1 MITEKDT
8 KIFTKR
14 EAMNT
19 RATTGNMV
27 FPKFTSSTSSR
38 DALHVI
44 MERVLKK
51 KGTTTKRPHA
61 TKPKH
66 SGTAPPPDLDAITPL
81 QPAKLRNMSLD
92 AAIQITS
99 EIVNQMVKV
108 ASDIWNVSL
117 VSKAS
122 EILSQLLNI
131 SELLSPESQ
140 VNASNVLLT
149 LGEQL
154 LGSLSED
161 VNISSQV
168 VIDAAQSLFDAF
180 DTTIRASL
188 ENYENL
194 TSDQVIWILDSSV
207 SSMDYIQGA
216 LLSQGNNSAQSYN
229 FSSKVSSMTVAR
241 VSSSDLT
248 SVPFTTDLPAACRVT
263 FPASS
268 STLREKTEA
277 YQMVNLML
285 LALSVNPFSH
295 LSPVEIAGP
304 VVNILLGS
312 DDGSIGVDNMTE
324 YIEVG
329 LIRESQGIDIVLIKN
344 HSETTNA
351 SKMYLTKEKNII
363 LTLNLTS
370 ANHSVVLILEP
381 ELPVQLILYVGYEA
395 KPNSSLFLHEVSL
408 PNDGLFTW
416 VFTPDYFTD
425 GTGIYYINVTLT
437 NGSIW
442 EKQTTL
448 ACTVNLFAA
457 QCVYWDDY
465 LRDWEVDGC
474 YVGPRS
480 TELETHCLCNHLTFF
495 ASSFLVMPHVVDLS
509 DTLMLFA
516 NVANNPVGLAL
527 LGSLVGFFLIVVFW
541 AWKKDK
547 EDFKKVRVA
556 TLTDNDP
563 AFHHRYMVK
572 VCTGFRMGS
581 GTTSQRSDVVLTL
594 YGSEGQSDPHLLSDS
609 EKEIFHRG
617 AVDVFLL
624 KTRNLGELHSLRL
637 WHSNS
642 GVSPSWYVHR
652 VSVTDLAAEKTW
664 YFLCDSWLS
673 TDFADCQMDRIFASA
688 SKANLMT
695 LRYRREIPQRSPV
708 VFSVDSLPVEPV
720 HPSAEDLL
728 LHVSLLFCGLVIN
741 IMFWNDRSDEDSQ
754 TGKFYIT
761 FTQII
766 ISVQS
771 SAILLPV
778 NLLIVHM
785 FQLIQVQV
793 KQVTPTLNKLRVS
806 LAPKPPGKEAAAQ
819 HLLKDLKDIVD
830 YLQKYIIQVLGESA
844 DDLPS
849 PKSDSVLAY
858 IETLSHLVESYI
870 CVPGESSPSIHHMTV
885 ITPHQCHFLHYLY
898 KILENL
904 QYQVSSVD
912 LDYVPK
918 PIDYI
923 QASNILFDLKELLQT
938 FNVSGAPLPSSLT
951 TSFPVTT
958 NQKRCCQMPKFF
970 TFLCW
975 FFLFAISFF
984 SAFYMVLISLDMT
997 KDKAT
1002 SWLISILLSLLQ
1014 SIVLIP
1020 PIKVFAQTIFM
1031 FRILRRRN
1039 IEDTS
1044 EEQQLYGILGLLV
1057 SRADW
1062 ELSGFRDPSNP
1073 VYRAP
1078 SNKNTTS
1085 LKKERSMETKLYKL
1099 IHEIVVHMIFLVT
1112 TMLMVYADKSPDEY
1126 NLYTAIT
1133 NSFSTVN
1140 NIQFIPDFY
1149 SWSRETLLPNLYTE
1163 NPGFITDGNCFLL
1176 GSPRI
1181 RQLRRLYNSA
1191 GNQKL
1196 YNLED
1201 TGSYGPMW
1209 SPLSGSSNASTD
1221 KWMYHTVA
1229 DLGGHPVWTQLEYYP
1244 GGGYVAELG
1253 LNSSSAESVITDME
1267 TSKWLDSYTKAI
1279 FVEFNVYN
1287 ANINLFCLVTFILET
1302 TVIGSLY
1309 PSSEL
1314 QIMRLYHQTEGN
1326 STVKFVSEMLSIVIF
1341 LYIIVVQLRNLLDL
1355 CIIAICSANTAL
1367 YIKRIYLRQ
1376 RDVDRYHADR
1386 TRYPGSV
1393 ASHPF
1398 PCRFVS
1404 FYDTATID
1412 SAQSYTIAF
1421 LVSLLTIK
1429 LWRLL
1434 ILNPNLHLIT
1444 TTLQKAWNE
1453 ISGFLLTILIL
1464 LVAYSISC
1472 NLLFGWTISNYRTV
1486 TDSAVTI
1493 ISLLIG
1499 IFNYDE
1505 VINLDP
1511 VLGSLL
1517 IFTCVIFLAFI
1528 IVNIFLSALLN
1539 VFSSERKN
1547 PTPYEEKEIVDM
1559 LMLKLSGLIG
1569 VSKKAEQS
1577 SAGKEK
1583 QS

>member
-1 MITEKDT
+1 M
-8 KIFTKR
+8 
-14 EAMNT
+14 
-19 RATTGNMV
+19 
-27 FPKFTSSTSSR
+27 
-38 DALHVI
+38 
-44 MERVLKK
+44 
-51 KGTTTKRPHA
+51 
-61 TKPKH
+61 
-66 SGTAPPPDLDAITPL
+66 
-81 QPAKLRNMSLD
+81 
-92 AAIQITS
+92 
-99 EIVNQMVKV
+99 
-108 ASDIWNVSL
+108 
-117 VSKAS
+117 
-122 EILSQLLNI
+122 
-131 SELLSPESQ
+131 
-140 VNASNVLLT
+140 
-149 LGEQL
+149 LG
-154 LGSLSED
+154 
-161 VNISSQV
+161 
-168 VIDAAQSLFDAF
+168 A
-180 DTTIRASL
+180 
-188 ENYENL
+188 
-194 TSDQVIWILDSSV
+194 
-207 SSMDYIQGA
+207 
-216 LLSQGNNSAQSYN
+216 
-229 FSSKVSSMTVAR
+229 
-241 VSSSDLT
+241 
-248 SVPFTTDLPAACRVT
+248 
-263 FPASS
+263 
-268 STLREKTEA
+268 
-277 YQMVNLML
+277 
-285 LALSVNPFSH
+285 
-295 LSPVEIAGP
+295 
-304 VVNILLGS
+304 

-324 YIEVG
+324 YIE
-329 LIRESQGIDIVLIKN
+329 IVLIKN
-344 HSETTNA
+344 QSAMTNE
-351 SKMYLTKEKNII
+351 SQMHLTKEKNII

-370 ANHSVVLILEP
+370 ANHSVVLKLEP
-381 ELPVQLILYVGYEA
+381 ELPVQLILYVGFEA

-416 VFTPDYFTD
+416 VFTQDYFTN
-425 GTGIYYINVTLT
+425 GIGIYYINVTLT

-448 ACTVNLFAA
+448 ACTVSLFAA
-457 QCVYWDDY
+457 QCVYWDED
-465 LRDWEVDGC
+465 LGDWDEYGC
-474 YVGPRS
+474 FVGPRS

-556 TLTDNDP
+556 ILTDNDP

-572 VCTGFRMGS
+572 VCTGFRRGS
-581 GTTSQRSDVVLTL
+581 GTTSQVVLTL
-594 YGSEGQSDPHLLSDS
+594 YGSEGQSDSHLLSDS

-624 KTRNLGELHSLRL
+624 KTCNLGELHSLRL

-642 GVSPSWYVHR
+642 GLSPSWYVHR

-673 TDFADCQMDRIFASA
+673 ADFADCQMDRIFASA
-688 SKANLMT
+688 SKANLMS
-695 LRYRREIPQRSPV
+695 LRYLLFSGTVEKFLKDHLW
-708 VFSVDSLPVEPV
+708 FSVWTRCPWSPFTRVQRICCCMC
-720 HPSAEDLL
+720 
-728 LHVSLLFCGLVIN
+728 LLFCGLVIN

-754 TGKFYIT
+754 TGKFLIT

-778 NLLIVHM
+778 NLLIVQM

-806 LAPKPPGKEAAAQ
+806 LAPKPPAKEAAAQ
-819 HLLKDLKDIVD
+819 HLLKELKDIVD

-844 DDLPS
+844 NDLPS

-858 IETLSHLVESYI
+858 IETLSCLVESYI
-870 CVPGESSPSIHHMTV
+870 CVAGESSQSINHMTV

-918 PIDYI
+918 SIDYI
-923 QASNILFDLKELLQT
+923 QASNILFDLKELLHT

-951 TSFPVTT
+951 TSFPVTI
-958 NQKRCCQMPKFF
+958 NQKRCQMPKFF

-997 KDKAT
+997 KAKAT

-1031 FRILRRRN
+1031 FRILKRRN
-1039 IEDTS
+1039 IEDAS

-1057 SRADW
+1057 SREDW
-1062 ELSGFRDPSNP
+1062 ELSGFRDPSNL

-1085 LKKERSMETKLYKL
+1085 LKKQRSMETKLYKL
-1099 IHEIVVHMIFLVT
+1099 IHEIAVHMIFLVT
-1112 TMLMVYADKSPDEY
+1112 TMLMVYADKSPNEY

-1133 NSFSTVN
+1133 SSFSTVN

-1149 SWSRETLLPNLYTE
+1149 SWSRGTLLPNLYTE

-1196 YNLED
+1196 YHRED

-1209 SPLSGSSNASTD
+1209 SPLNGSSNASTD
-1221 KWMYHTVA
+1221 MWMYHTVA

-1253 LNSSSAESVITDME
+1253 LNSSSAGSVITDME

-1287 ANINLFCLVTFILET
+1287 ANINFFCLITFILET

-1314 QIMRLYHQTEGN
+1314 QIMRLYHETEGN
-1326 STVKFVSEMLSIVIF
+1326 TTVKFVSEMLSIVIF
-1341 LYIIVVQLRNLLDL
+1341 LYIIIVQVVRLKQQKCSYFCQSRNLLDL

-1367 YIKRIYLRQ
+1367 YIKRVYLRQ

-1386 TRYPGSV
+1386 T
-1393 ASHPF
+1393 
-1398 PCRFVS
+1398 RFVS

-1434 ILNPNLHLIT
+1434 NLNPNLHLIT
-1444 TTLQKAWNE
+1444 MTLQKAWNE

-1559 LMLKLSGLIG
+1559 LMLKLLGLFG